1 MLQIDVDIVRNMTDD
16 SLRSLGLTY
25 GDSISLRMFVQLCQS
40 SAAPA
45 SDRESQSSGAWR
57 LRNRIQQRL
66 GTRRSESTRERMAG
80 NKFGMKSMRRLEV
93 GWKNYDSK
101 LHKYV
106 VVRPCKGGG
115 TRHFKVQGST
125 TMSEMMQMAC
135 EVFDVQ
141 RSPEV
146 ETKLVSFDDHFISDG
161 VTVSDLYELKK
172 VSLLRV
178 YLTTCPSQYSEN
190 DSTCDKSA
198 VDSDTAVLPDVVDA
212 TQELVGHCIPVHSIH
227 CLI

>member
-16 SLRSLGLTY
+16 NLRSLGLTY
-25 GDSISLRMFVQLCQS
+25 GDSISLRMFAHLCQS
-40 SAAPA
+40 SAEPA
-45 SDRESQSSGAWR
+45 SVRETQSSGALR
-57 LRNRIQQRL
+57 LHNRIQQRL
-66 GTRRSESTRERMAG
+66 GMRRSDSTRSRMAG
-80 NKFGMKSMRRLEV
+80 NKHGMKSMRRLEV

-115 TRHFKVQGST
+115 TRHFKVPGST
-125 TMSEMMQMAC
+125 TMSEMMQMAS
-135 EVFDVQ
+135 EVFSVQPSPDVK
-141 RSPEV
+141 R
-146 ETKLVSFDDHFISDG
+146 KLVSFDDHVISDG

-178 YLTTCPSQYSEN
+178 YLTTCPSQYSETDN
-190 DSTCDKSA
+190 TCD
-198 VDSDTAVLPDVVDA
+198 DSDIAVLPDSVDP
-212 TQELVGHCIPVHSIH
+212 TQEVVGHCISLHSLH